1 MKNKEKLRIWIRSSC
16 FTLFSFRS
24 HFVLFFPSLLKC
36 SSAYGT
42 ELGDRLQRTTLG
54 ASLPRWADVLGSTI
68 KEFLGPISDGREYL
82 IGRKS
87 TKTSIF
93 DAEVEEHLHS
103 IGAAI
108 GSCEHSFLMPLY
120 SLIYLYWT
128 ALFPRLHA
136 FGTTS
141 VISNFDHRNTR
152 YKQSETMGDLLRYC
166 TVPHTS
172 AERPL
177 QAPQLNSPIRW
188 CNNRGVWG
196 VFRLLY
202 STKCFDTRPMY
213 EQMTL
218 EYSSCSSWQTWR
230 NFCAGTCLSWYPVM
244 MVNNSILS
252 SAAAHGM

>member
-1 MKNKEKLRIWIRSSC
+1 MKDRSWIQRMLERSVPSSLRSDRGQVEVGEKEGESLSILSCVQMILLFYYPLLGTFRGYYRFVNLRIGQREGEEKKMKEMKNKEKLRIWIRSSC

-68 KEFLGPISDGREYL
+68 KEFLGPISDGRECL

-120 SLIYLYWT
+120 SLIYLY
-128 ALFPRLHA
+128 
-136 FGTTS
+136 
-141 VISNFDHRNTR
+141 
-152 YKQSETMGDLLRYC
+152 
-166 TVPHTS
+166 
-172 AERPL
+172 
-177 QAPQLNSPIRW
+177 
-188 CNNRGVWG
+188 
-196 VFRLLY
+196 
-202 STKCFDTRPMY
+202 
-213 EQMTL
+213 
-218 EYSSCSSWQTWR
+218 
-230 NFCAGTCLSWYPVM
+230 
-244 MVNNSILS
+244 
-252 SAAAHGM
+252 